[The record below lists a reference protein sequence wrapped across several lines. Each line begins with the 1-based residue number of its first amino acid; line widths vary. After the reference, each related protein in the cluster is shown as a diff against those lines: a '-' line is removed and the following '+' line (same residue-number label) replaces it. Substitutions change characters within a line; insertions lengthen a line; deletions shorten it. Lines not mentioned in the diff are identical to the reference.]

1 MKKLITCG
9 AAVLAVFCA
18 CDKNIEPEPTP
29 LAPPAEV
36 WLSASSGT
44 SLTFSWTEVE
54 DAVRY
59 ALRLDRSDD
68 GSNVS
73 QTSVTGTSHTF
84 SGLET
89 GTEYVFKVRAVASD
103 DKLSSSYSEEY
114 KAVPGSST
122 PDPDPEPDDPDD
134 DPDIPDGAYEQFRIS
149 PDEDA
154 HGLALAFPGAEG
166 GGMYTTGGRG
176 GRVIHVTNLNDSGEG
191 SLRAAINESG
201 PRIVVFDVAGTIQL
215 KSELRIRNGNLTIA
229 GQTAPGDGI
238 CLRDNTVRLDADNVI
253 IRFMRF
259 RLGDQGPLSD
269 GSDAFWGRYHENI
282 VIDHCS
288 MSWATDE
295 NASFYANRNFTMQ
308 WCMISEALRVS
319 RHSKGAHGYGG
330 IWGGRNASFHHN
342 LMAHNDSRNAR
353 IDHPQ
358 IYSGDG
364 GDYLETHRGNVD
376 YRNNVI
382 YNWGSNSTYG
392 GEDGHFN
399 IVGNYY
405 KPGPASQNER
415 NYYVD
420 AYWYYEKDG
429 KVYADAY
436 PELYLSGNKHTCGID
451 ENRFPGGVYWH
462 DQGSPEPEHVILV
475 APLPIL
481 ADDSETCYA
490 TTHDADMAFDRV
502 LEYAGASL
510 VRDIVDARIASEAR
524 DGTATYMDGTT
535 AESRRK
541 IDSGVVDASYSEGGM
556 IDSQSVVGGWP
567 DYSADTGNEA
577 NDKTDSDG
585 DGMPDWFEE
594 RFGLDPDSASDA
606 SGMTLDRHGRYS
618 NLEMYLHWLV
628 RDVMASGTEGGSY
641 AALD

>member
-1 MKKLITCG
+1 MKKLMICG
-9 AAVLAVFCA
+9 AAALAMLCA
-18 CDKNIEPEPTP
+18 CNKNIEPEPTP

-36 WLSASSGT
+36 RLSASGET
-44 SLTFSWTEVE
+44 SLTFSWSEVGG
-54 DAVRY
+54 AVRY
-59 ALRLDRSDD
+59 AVRLDRSDD
-68 GSNVS
+68 GSNAA
-73 QTSVTGTSHTF
+73 QASVTGTSHTF
-84 SGLET
+84 TGLVT
-89 GTEYVFKVRAVASD
+89 GVEYVFKVRAVASD

-114 KAVPGSST
+114 RAVPGSST
-122 PDPDPEPDDPDD
+122 PEPDPGPDDPDD
-134 DPDIPDGAYEQFRIS
+134 DPDIPDDVYGQFRIS
-149 PDEDA
+149 SGEDM
-154 HGLALAFPGAEG
+154 HGRTLAFPGAEG
-166 GGMYTTGGRG
+166 GGMYATGGRG

-191 SLRAAINESG
+191 SLRAAIAESG
-201 PRIVVFDVAGTIQL
+201 PRIIVFDVAGTIQL

-253 IRFMRF
+253 IRFLRF

-269 GSDAFWGRYHENI
+269 GSDAFWGRYHEDI

-288 MSWATDE
+288 MSWAVDE
-295 NASFYANRNFTMQ
+295 CASFYANRNFTMQ

-342 LMAHNDSRNAR
+342 LLAHNDSRNAR

-358 IYSGDG
+358 IYFGDG

-405 KPGPASQNER
+405 KPGPASENDR

-420 AYWYYEKDG
+420 AYWHYEKDG
-429 KVYADAY
+429 TVYADSY
-436 PELYLSGNKHTCGID
+436 PELYLSGNKHERGID
-451 ENRFPGGVYWH
+451 ESRYPGGVYWH
-462 DQGSPEPEHVILV
+462 DQGSPEPEHVILDS
-475 APLPIL
+475 PLPIL
-481 ADDSETCYA
+481 SDDSETCYT
-490 TTHDADMAFDRV
+490 TTHDAGTAFDRV
-502 LEYAGASL
+502 IEFAGASL
-510 VRDIVDARIASEAR
+510 SRDAVDARIAGETR
-524 DGTATYMDGTT
+524 GGTATYMDGTT

-541 IDSGVVDASYSEGGM
+541 IDSGEVDASYSEGGM

-567 DYSADTGNEA
+567 ELDATEEQIAAQSADA
-577 NDKTDSDG
+577 DG

-606 SGMTLDRHGRYS
+606 SAKTLDKFGRYP

-628 RDVMASGTEGGSY
+628 RDVMADGAEGGSY
-641 AALD
+641 DALD